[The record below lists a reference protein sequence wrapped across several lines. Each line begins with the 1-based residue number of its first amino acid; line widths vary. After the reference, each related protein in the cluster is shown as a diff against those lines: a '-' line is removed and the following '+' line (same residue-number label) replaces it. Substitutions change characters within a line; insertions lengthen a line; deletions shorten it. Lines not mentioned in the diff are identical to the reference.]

1 MSIFK
6 TVIKFQRQTI
16 NLIGKELLVF
26 CLLDELLL
34 PNAIIRLLEEKRLTS
49 WFLQLGRY
57 IEFFWR
63 VFIQGI
69 LSIAGNVESFQ
80 LQFLICYC
88 HPYNTSH
95 TSGFH
100 SPRWTFPGCRP
111 SISFR
116 VELYHFVFSKHLFEW
131 IFHRSAV
138 LVGFS
143 CAYCYFSLQFRVF
156 SNQNRRVSVYNQRG
170 TERKQ

>member
-57 IEFFWR
+57 IEFF
-63 VFIQGI
+63 
-69 LSIAGNVESFQ
+69 
-80 LQFLICYC
+80 
-88 HPYNTSH
+88 
-95 TSGFH
+95 
-100 SPRWTFPGCRP
+100 
-111 SISFR
+111 
-116 VELYHFVFSKHLFEW
+116 
-131 IFHRSAV
+131 
-138 LVGFS
+138 
-143 CAYCYFSLQFRVF
+143 
-156 SNQNRRVSVYNQRG
+156 
-170 TERKQ
+170 